1 MAIPPER
8 DVCEQPSGRYAN
20 YLVVGHNECEFVL
33 DFGQVYEATDPVRTH
48 TRIVTPPMHARAMA
62 EALLAALGKFEAAYG
77 PIRSRVAAH
86 GNEPAASDP

>member
-1 MAIPPER
+1 MADALKR

-33 DFGQVYEATDPVRTH
+33 DFGQVYEASDAPRIH

-62 EALLAALGKFEAAYG
+62 EALLAALRRFEEAYG
-77 PIRSRVAAH
+77 PLRARLH
-86 GNEPAASDP
+86 PNE